1 MGGRGRVAFI
11 SKMKLA
17 CCLAGWPP
25 ASRSIS
31 NAVGFALTDPISVP
45 AGGECFALPLAGKFL
60 RSAGYSFNRPH
71 PAAYSY

>member
-25 ASRSIS
+25 DSRSVS

-45 AGGECFALPLAGKFL
+45 PVASAL
-60 RSAGYSFNRPH
+60 RYC
-71 PAAYSY
+71 